1 MLIYILIYL
10 AIVAC
15 EQAQDRNWFHHFIIV
30 GKCLLLLMPLV
41 VYAPEGWG
49 LAGESGGRNSLKK
62 LIQREIDKLG
72 MSVGAQPLRITTL
85 DLDSGKEV

>member
-30 GKCLLLLMPLV
+30 GKCLLLLTPLV

-49 LAGESGGRNSLKK
+49 LPGESGGRNS